1 MEASVLEL
9 LTQTRFHADPQSRE
23 WESVVSADPAGSVFS
38 TPRFLQ
44 VWWEHLGGT
53 QAPRIRFACDGDRI
67 IGVVPEVRD
76 GATARF
82 AGGEEVTD
90 YLGPVSLPD
99 HRSEVVTAWLGALAA
114 EDDWDEVVASGLP
127 EDAGWHEL
135 LAHHA
140 DAHGL
145 VVKEADLDA
154 VCPRIDLDGGW
165 DAYLARLTGKQ
176 RHELGRKARKLAR
189 EAGSVTVREAHRD
202 DLDGALDAFVAL
214 HRSSEGA
221 KARFFVDARKR
232 AFFAALVDEFGDDDV
247 LRIHR
252 LDIAGQAAAVT
263 LSLVYGGEW
272 GLNNSAFDQSLR
284 SLAPG
289 MVLVG
294 ELIRMAADGGARV
307 FDLLR
312 GDEEYKYRFGAV
324 DRRVRRVVLTRR

>member
-1 MEASVLEL
+1 MLEL
-9 LTQTRFHADPQSRE
+9 LTQARFHADPQSRE
-23 WESVVSADPAGSVFS
+23 WEHVVALDPSSSVFS
-38 TPRFLQ
+38 TPRYLQ
-44 VWWEHLGGT
+44 VWWEHLGGA
-53 QAPRIRFACDGDRI
+53 QQPRIRFACDGDGI
-67 IGVVPEVRD
+67 VGVVPEVRD

-82 AGGEEVTD
+82 AGGEDVTD
-90 YLGPVSLPD
+90 YLGPVSLPERRD
-99 HRSEVVTAWLGALAA
+99 EVADAWLGALAT
-114 EDDWDEVVASGLP
+114 EDDWDEVVASGMP
-127 EDAGWHEL
+127 EDAGWHET
-135 LAHHA
+135 LAQRA
-140 DAHGL
+140 EAHGL
-145 VVKEADLDA
+145 VVKESDLDA

-165 DAYLARLTGKQ
+165 DGYLGRLTGKQ

-189 EAGSVTVREAHRD
+189 ETGAVAVHEVARAELD
-202 DLDGALDAFVAL
+202 DSLDAFVAL
-214 HRSSEGA
+214 HRTSEGA

-252 LDIAGQAAAVT
+252 LDIDDQPAAVT
-263 LSLVYGGEW
+263 ISLVYGGEW
-272 GLNNSAFDQSLR
+272 GLYNSAFDSTMR

-294 ELIRMAADGGARV
+294 ELIRMAAEGGARV